1 MVTSALPASRGK
13 GRFPI
18 SKACTGPRPPAFSR
32 TSRCHCP
39 FQLTIQ
45 CLSFSPYSPS
55 LSLPLSPSPSCN
67 YSLVHS
73 TLKTLLHCPLK
84 STVLVS
90 CHLTSLYLFS
100 LKKRFLLESSP
111 LWGSSSPS
119 PTLCPPRCHT
129 QPPASNRQAP
139 STPLRPLLSKL
150 PHSPQR
156 SGASL

>member
-84 STVLVS
+84 LFNLKNPAPLPPQVHSPRKLPPD
-90 CHLTSLYLFS
+90 FS
-100 LKKRFLLESSP
+100 LFVLFEEALSSRVISSLGIIFPFSHPVPAP
-111 LWGSSSPS
+111 LSHS
-119 PTLCPPRCHT
+119 
-129 QPPASNRQAP
+129 ASCQ
-139 STPLRPLLSKL
+139 
-150 PHSPQR
+150 
-156 SGASL
+156 